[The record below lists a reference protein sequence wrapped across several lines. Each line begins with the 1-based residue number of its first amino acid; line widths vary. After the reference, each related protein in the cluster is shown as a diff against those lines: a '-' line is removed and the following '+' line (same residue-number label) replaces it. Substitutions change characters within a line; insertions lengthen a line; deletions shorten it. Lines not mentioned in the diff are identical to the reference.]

1 MTSRNTAETC
11 SMRAPTTGNRAL
23 LFDMDGVLIEGHGV
37 DDVVHERACD
47 DAIAEYEIEVPDRY
61 RPALASYEYGDLF
74 VDACEAV
81 GVDPVDFY
89 ATRER
94 HSARRIVRRLRSG
107 ERGLYPDVDALDAV
121 GEHYRLGIVS
131 NNYDPAVRSVVD
143 HHGLDTFAFARGRD
157 AGVDGF
163 ARRKPDPHYLF
174 EGLAAL
180 DATDGYYVGDR
191 ETDVLA
197 AERAG
202 LDSVF
207 VRRDHN
213 ANQALRVEPTH
224 EIESLFE
231 LVRLVGR

>member
-1 MTSRNTAETC
+1 MDEDAVRAELATA
-11 SMRAPTTGNRAL
+11 MGDVADARAERPRPARDEKVLAGWNGLAISAFADAAL
-23 LFDMDGVLIEGHGV
+23 AL
-37 DDVVHERACD
+37 D
-47 DAIAEYEIEVPDRY
+47 DADAG
-61 RPALASYEYGDLF
+61 LA
-74 VDACEAV
+74 
-81 GVDPVDFY
+81 
-89 ATRER
+89 
-94 HSARRIVRRLRSG
+94 
-107 ERGLYPDVDALDAV
+107 VDALDFV
-121 GEHYRLGIVS
+121 REHLWDDG
-131 NNYDPAVRSVVD
+131 D
-143 HHGLDTFAFARGRD
+143 LARRYERGD